1 MFKTSLKKAST
12 VAAIGAVSAAALL
25 VGTAGT
31 GTANAASGFNVRL
44 SPASNP
50 FLYLDVDGGATGD
63 GAKIIQWPLS
73 GDNQI
78 WQFQPVGSH
87 FQIVNR
93 RSGKCI
99 TSDGGVSHQLYQWRC
114 KGADLQLWDTI
125 LNPGNLL
132 GYPIKNVASGLFM
145 EVLGAGGAQGA
156 AIDTWYYH
164 GGYNQAFLG
173 SSAD

>member
-1 MFKTSLKKAST
+1 MFKTSLKAAKT
-12 VAAIGAVSAAALL
+12 IAAIGAVSAAALL
-25 VGTAGT
+25 AGT
-31 GTANAASGFNVRL
+31 GSANAASGFNVRL
-44 SPASNP
+44 SPVSNP
-50 FLYLDVDGGATGD
+50 FLFVDVAGGATGD

-93 RSGKCI
+93 HSGKCI
-99 TSDGGVSHQLYQWRC
+99 TSDGGVAHQLYQWRC
-114 KGADLQLWDTI
+114 KGTDQQLWDTN
-125 LNPGNLL
+125 LNPGNLI
-132 GYPIKNVASGLFM
+132 GYPITNVASGLVM
-145 EVLGAGGAQGA
+145 DVMDASGAQGA

-164 GGYNQAFLG
+164 NGNNQAFVG